1 MQEHDSIRNLMEKTS
16 DVKTRD
22 NLTADPYFLITYF
35 NNLNIP

>member
-1 MQEHDSIRNLMEKTS
+1 MQELDGIQNLIEKTS

-35 NNLNIP
+35 NNLNI